1 MIKTN
6 RLPRPGGQVTPI
18 ASGGSAL
25 RELPPVNVP
34 MASGAILGRSHITN
48 GSFKSIPPM
57 TLGARGFFVFPLQR
71 PKGVKRRP
79 KFGGRETGFPVALKA
94 LGVFLGKLAL
104 VFVPM
109 TSFTPLGQ
117 AGPLRP
123 GGARIPLRER
133 SPEVAFLTGDFLMGQ
148 NQSEPCGVMVPRCQA
163 GDRRVPGPGVRV
175 VALQTGTVPS
185 HPMGRFM
192 AVLAFFAES
201 PFKRFPPF
209 LKRFLGSVRQRVAFL
224 TTHFEMSV
232 AQGIKL
238 VVVEQGGRTP
248 SGLGMALG
256 AIRGGPS
263 GVGIPMAIRAHLP

>member
-1 MIKTN
+1 
-6 RLPRPGGQVTPI
+6 
-18 ASGGSAL
+18 
-25 RELPPVNVP
+25 
-34 MASGAILGRSHITN
+34 
-48 GSFKSIPPM
+48 
-57 TLGARGFFVFPLQR
+57 
-71 PKGVKRRP
+71 
-79 KFGGRETGFPVALKA
+79 
-94 LGVFLGKLAL
+94 
-104 VFVPM
+104 
-109 TSFTPLGQ
+109 
-117 AGPLRP
+117 
-123 GGARIPLRER
+123 
-133 SPEVAFLTGDFLMGQ
+133 
-148 NQSEPCGVMVPRCQA
+148 
-163 GDRRVPGPGVRV
+163 
-175 VALQTGTVPS
+175 
-185 HPMGRFM
+185 M